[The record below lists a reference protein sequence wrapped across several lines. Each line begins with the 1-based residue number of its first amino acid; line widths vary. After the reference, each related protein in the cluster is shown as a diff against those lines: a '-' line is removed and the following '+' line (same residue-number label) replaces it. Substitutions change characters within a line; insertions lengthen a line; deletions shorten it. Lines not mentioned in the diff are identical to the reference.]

1 MWLFFLRGPEKS
13 NTMVKLI
20 REEVFVH
27 ACLLVC
33 DVIRLATV
41 LYRVD
46 ELIDSAVPDTN
57 GSKLEAMSY
66 DSPSYKVMK

>member
-1 MWLFFLRGPEKS
+1 MR
-13 NTMVKLI
+13 
-20 REEVFVH
+20 

-41 LYRVD
+41 LYRVN